1 MAKERKKRQARQSSI
16 DTSQLKSYGGDFKSR
31 GEQRLA
37 FSKRVKDE
45 AEDIQEQIFQEQEKA
60 QKKSLWSSVGGALG
74 GLALGLATGGL
85 GLVGLTGAAAA
96 GIGAGLGTYGG
107 AQAGKIAAEKKLG
120 KRKTIKSDMFY
131 ESEAEKQNLAF
142 RDFDKKLDESILNRS
157 LAAGVMS
164 AAFAGGGELV
174 KSLKEK
180 KNLKDAA
187 VTAQQVETGTKVKKA
202 AEGAD
207 FVMQTN
213 LGKTTTDVGKAT
225 SNLSSGS
232 GLSSDISVASG
243 YDDII
248 MDKTLGTESYRISD
262 ALAESAGFGG
272 DEMLVDNLSLKQSSD
287 ITSSFANSLTPL
299 TDEAAPSI
307 LDSYF
312 EGLAQQKSKSMQQG
326 LMFAGASSLYGYR
339 PELQSL
345 RQVQFGNKI
354 KPYG

>member
-1 MAKERKKRQARQSSI
+1 MAKERKKRQARKSTI

-37 FSKRVKDE
+37 FSKRVKKE
-45 AEDIQEQIFQEQEKA
+45 ADNIQQQIFAEQEKA

-85 GLVGLTGAAAA
+85 GWIAA
-96 GIGAGLGTYGG
+96 GVGAGLGTYGG

-187 VTAQQVETGTKVKKA
+187 VTAQQVETGAKVKKA

-213 LGKTTTDVGKAT
+213 LPKQVDTIDLVQARTNELGAISEGLDMGMD
-225 SNLSSGS
+225 LST
-232 GLSSDISVASG
+232 LKVIPEASPN
-243 YDDII
+243 
-248 MDKTLGTESYRISD
+248 TL
-262 ALAESAGFGG
+262 A
-272 DEMLVDNLSLKQSSD
+272 LKQSSD

-299 TDEAAPSI
+299 ADEAAPSI
-307 LDSYF
+307 MDSYF
-312 EGLAQQKSKSMQQG
+312 KGLAQQKSKSMQQG

-354 KPYG
+354 NPYG

>member
-1 MAKERKKRQARQSSI
+1 MAKERKKRQERKLTV
-16 DTSQLKSYGGDFKSR
+16 DTSKLKSYGSDFKSR

-37 FSKRVKDE
+37 FSKKVKEE
-45 AEDIQEQIFQEQEKA
+45 ADKVQQQIFEEQEKA

-85 GLVGLTGAAAA
+85 GWVAA
-96 GIGAGLGTYGG
+96 GVGTGLGTYGG
-107 AQAGKIAAEKKLG
+107 AQAGKLAAEKKLG

-142 RDFDKKLDESILNRS
+142 RDFDKKLNESILNRS

-187 VTAQQVETGTKVKKA
+187 VTAQQVETGAKVKKA

-207 FVMQTN
+207 FVMN
-213 LGKTTTDVGKAT
+213 TDI
-225 SNLSSGS
+225 S
-232 GLSSDISVASG
+232 GLGQSSTMNESIPDLVQSRTNELGAISEG
-243 YDDII
+243 LDMG
-248 MDKTLGTESYRISD
+248 MDLSTLKVVPEPSSS
-262 ALAESAGFGG
+262 ALA
-272 DEMLVDNLSLKQSSD
+272 LRKSSD

-299 TDEAAPSI
+299 ADEAAPSI

-354 KPYG
+354 NPYG

>member
-1 MAKERKKRQARQSSI
+1 
-16 DTSQLKSYGGDFKSR
+16 
-31 GEQRLA
+31 
-37 FSKRVKDE
+37 
-45 AEDIQEQIFQEQEKA
+45 
-60 QKKSLWSSVGGALG
+60 
-74 GLALGLATGGL
+74 
-85 GLVGLTGAAAA
+85 
-96 GIGAGLGTYGG
+96 
-107 AQAGKIAAEKKLG
+107 
-120 KRKTIKSDMFY
+120 MFY

-187 VTAQQVETGTKVKKA
+187 VTAQQVETGAKVKKA

-207 FVMQTN
+207 FVMQKNISGPQTF
-213 LGKTTTDVGKAT
+213 LDKDLSAIDLVKDLQE
-225 SNLSSGS
+225 SRPDLNLSNI
-232 GLSSDISVASG
+232 DIVA
-243 YDDII
+243 
-248 MDKTLGTESYRISD
+248 TEALGPQATT
-262 ALAESAGFGG
+262 A
-272 DEMLVDNLSLKQSSD
+272 LKQSPSM
-287 ITSSFANSLTPL
+287 TSSFANSLTPL
-299 TDEAAPSI
+299 ADEAAPSI

-312 EGLAQQKSKSMQQG
+312 EGLAKQKSKSMQQG

>member
-85 GLVGLTGAAAA
+85 GWVAA

-107 AQAGKIAAEKKLG
+107 AHAGKIAAEKKLG

-272 DEMLVDNLSLKQSSD
+272 DEILVDNLSLKQSSD

>member
-1 MAKERKKRQARQSSI
+1 MAKERKKRQERKLTV
-16 DTSQLKSYGGDFKSR
+16 DTSKLKSYGSDFKSR

-37 FSKRVKDE
+37 FSKRVKKE
-45 AEDIQEQIFQEQEKA
+45 ADKVQQQIQEEQEKA

-85 GLVGLTGAAAA
+85 GWIAA
-96 GIGAGLGTYGG
+96 GVGTGLGTYGG
-107 AQAGKIAAEKKLG
+107 AQAGKLAAEKKLG

-142 RDFDKKLDESILNRS
+142 RDFDEKLDEGILNRS
-157 LAAGVMS
+157 LAAGVMA
-164 AAFAGGGELV
+164 AAFAGGGDLI

-187 VTAQQVETGTKVKKA
+187 VTAQQVETGAKVKKA

-207 FVMQTN
+207 FVMKANVPTDTLDLVQARTN
-213 LGKTTTDVGKAT
+213 ELGAISEGLDMGMD
-225 SNLSSGS
+225 LST
-232 GLSSDISVASG
+232 LKVIPEPSSS
-243 YDDII
+243 
-248 MDKTLGTESYRISD
+248 
-262 ALAESAGFGG
+262 ALALKES
-272 DEMLVDNLSLKQSSD
+272 SSMS
-287 ITSSFANSLTPL
+287 SSFANSLTPI
-299 TDEAAPSI
+299 TEQAAPSI
-307 LDSYF
+307 MDSYF
-312 EGLAQQKSKSMQQG
+312 KGLAQQKSKSMQQG

-345 RQVQFGNKI
+345 RQIQFGNKI